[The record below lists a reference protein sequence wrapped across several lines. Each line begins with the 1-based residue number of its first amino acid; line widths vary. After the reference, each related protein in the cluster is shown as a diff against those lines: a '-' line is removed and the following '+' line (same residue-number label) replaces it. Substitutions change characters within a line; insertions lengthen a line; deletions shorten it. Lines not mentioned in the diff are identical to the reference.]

1 MSPLRVHRRGFLLGA
16 GSTVVALAGW
26 GVLALR
32 ADNGVI
38 SLTQRLRELFDEPA
52 VLKLVAARVASD
64 VDWTVEVVSAELAA
78 VVGWSMEAV
87 DATGAKR
94 VEPPREQLVRSLAEA
109 ASRDFLDGDTVVV
122 DGWLL
127 SRTEL
132 RLVTLAGL
140 DPTF

>member
-1 MSPLRVHRRGFLLGA
+1 MSAVRLHRRGFLLGA
-16 GSTVVALAGW
+16 GSTVLALAGW

-32 ADNGVI
+32 ADDGVI

-52 VLKLVAARVASD
+52 ALKPLAGRVVSD

-94 VEPPREQLVRSLAEA
+94 IEPPREHLVSTLAEA
-109 ASRDFLDGDTVVV
+109 ASRDYLDGDTVVV

>member
-1 MSPLRVHRRGFLLGA
+1 M
-16 GSTVVALAGW
+16 
-26 GVLALR
+26 
-32 ADNGVI
+32 
-38 SLTQRLRELFDEPA
+38 
-52 VLKLVAARVASD
+52 LKLLAVGVASD

-94 VEPPREQLVRSLAEA
+94 IEPPREHLVSTLAEA
-109 ASRDFLDGDTVVV
+109 ASRDFRDGDTVVV